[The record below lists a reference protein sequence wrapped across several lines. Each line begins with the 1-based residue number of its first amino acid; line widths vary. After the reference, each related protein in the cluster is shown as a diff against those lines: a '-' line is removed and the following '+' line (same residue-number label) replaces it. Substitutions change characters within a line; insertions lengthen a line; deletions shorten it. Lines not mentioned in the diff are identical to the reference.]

1 MNVFLLHTVT
11 TNQRTKLNYIA
22 SHATKAKNITK
33 ITKGPR
39 RLNLTHINHFLSRKK
54 NDVYDPYNKN
64 RTPYLTQIH
73 FHTKCS
79 TGHAL

>member
-1 MNVFLLHTVT
+1 MNVFLLHNNKPK
-11 TNQRTKLNYIA
+11 NQAELYSFSCN
-22 SHATKAKNITK
+22 KNKEYNTK

-79 TGHAL
+79 TGQAL